1 MNNISIFLKSKLE
14 IHYLSKYDRS
24 GKQKGWRARIRN
36 KEGAS
41 VIVNYFDRFPMF
53 SSKYLN
59 YQDWCIVYNILLNK
73 KHIGKNKLNIYNIFY
88 FYLFHSLLFH
98 FNFIIFILYSI
109 ISNIII
115 FIFYFIIYLLI

>member
-53 SSKYLN
+53 SSKHLN
-59 YQDWCIVYNILLNK
+59 YLDWCIVYNILLNK
-73 KHIGKNKLNIYNIFY
+73 KHIGKNKLNIYNKVKSIKDGLNKRRVYYNWNHLNDFY
-88 FYLFHSLLFH
+88 K
-98 FNFIIFILYSI
+98 I
-109 ISNIII
+109 
-115 FIFYFIIYLLI
+115 